1 MEKDLIN
8 KTEKDFESIK
18 HIDENGIEFWYA
30 RELMTV
36 LEYKQWRRFEQVIER
51 AKEACKNSNISIDDH
66 FAGVGK
72 IVKAGATNKDI
83 GDIKLT
89 RYACYLIAQNGDSR
103 KNAIALAQTY
113 FAVQTRKEVIMEQN
127 NELKLF
133 EDKKIR
139 AKWDDEQE
147 KWYFSVVDVV
157 AVLTDNDYQKSR
169 NYWKWLKN
177 KLIQEGSELVSN
189 TIQLKMKSV
198 DGKYYNTDV
207 MTTEQILRLIQSI
220 PSKKAEPF
228 KLWLAQVGKERIDEA
243 YDPEIA
249 INRAL
254 DIYRKK
260 GYSEEWINQ
269 RLKTIDIRKEFTDE
283 LKEKGISEAKDFAIL
298 TNILTQAWSGHSVK
312 EYKNLK
318 GLKKENLRD
327 NMTNMELVLNMLA
340 ETSSTEISKSKKE
353 KGFKEAQDSVIEG
366 GNIARVAREQL
377 EKKTGKKVVSDK
389 NAKEIR
395 KLNSATE

>member
-1 MEKDLIN
+1 
-8 KTEKDFESIK
+8 
-18 HIDENGIEFWYA
+18 
-30 RELMTV
+30 
-36 LEYKQWRRFEQVIER
+36 
-51 AKEACKNSNISIDDH
+51 
-66 FAGVGK
+66 
-72 IVKAGATNKDI
+72 
-83 GDIKLT
+83 
-89 RYACYLIAQNGDSR
+89 
-103 KNAIALAQTY
+103 
-113 FAVQTRKEVIMEQN
+113 MEQN

-147 KWYFSVVDVV
+147 KWYFSVVDIV
-157 AVLTDNDYQKSR
+157 AALTENDYQAGRK
-169 NYWKWLKN
+169 YWSVLKTRL
-177 KLIQEGSELVSN
+177 KKEGSELTTNCS
-189 TIQLKMKSV
+189 QLKMQSI

-207 MTTEQILRLIQSI
+207 MTIEQILRLIQSI
-220 PSKKAEPF
+220 PSKKAEPL
-228 KLWLAQVGKERIDEA
+228 KLWLAQVGKERMDEA

-283 LKEKGISEAKDFAIL
+283 LKEKGIDSGKDFAIL
-298 TNILTQAWSGHSVK
+298 TNILTQAWSGYSVK

-340 ETSSTEISKSKKE
+340 ETSSTEISKSKKR
-353 KGFKEAQDSVIEG
+353 KGFKEAEDSVIKG
-366 GNIARVAREQL
+366 GNIARIAKEQL
-377 EKKTGKKVVSDK
+377 ERETGKKVVSEK

-395 KLNSATE
+395 KLNSGED

>member
-1 MEKDLIN
+1 
-8 KTEKDFESIK
+8 
-18 HIDENGIEFWYA
+18 
-30 RELMTV
+30 
-36 LEYKQWRRFEQVIER
+36 
-51 AKEACKNSNISIDDH
+51 
-66 FAGVGK
+66 
-72 IVKAGATNKDI
+72 
-83 GDIKLT
+83 
-89 RYACYLIAQNGDSR
+89 
-103 KNAIALAQTY
+103 
-113 FAVQTRKEVIMEQN
+113 MEQDS
-127 NELKLF
+127 ELKLF

-139 AKWDDEQE
+139 AKWNDGQE

-157 AVLTDNDYQKSR
+157 SVLTDNDYQKSR

-177 KLIQEGSELVSN
+177 KLKEEGSELVSVTN
-189 TIQLKMKSV
+189 QLKMKAY
-198 DGKYYNTDV
+198 DGKLRETDV

-283 LKEKGISEAKDFAIL
+283 LKEKGISDGKDFAIL
-298 TNILTQAWSGHSVK
+298 TNILTQAWSGYSVK

-353 KGFKEAQDSVIEG
+353 KGFKEAEDSVIKG
-366 GNIARVAREQL
+366 GNIARLAKEQL
-377 EKKTGKKVVSDK
+377 EKETGKNVISDK
-389 NAKEIR
+389 NAKQIR
-395 KLNSATE
+395 SLNLGEE

>member
-1 MEKDLIN
+1 
-8 KTEKDFESIK
+8 
-18 HIDENGIEFWYA
+18 
-30 RELMTV
+30 
-36 LEYKQWRRFEQVIER
+36 
-51 AKEACKNSNISIDDH
+51 
-66 FAGVGK
+66 
-72 IVKAGATNKDI
+72 
-83 GDIKLT
+83 
-89 RYACYLIAQNGDSR
+89 
-103 KNAIALAQTY
+103 
-113 FAVQTRKEVIMEQN
+113 MEQYN
-127 NELKLF
+127 QLKLF
-133 EDKKIR
+133 ENKKIR
-139 AKWDDEQE
+139 AKWDEGQE

-157 AVLTDNDYQKSR
+157 SVLTDNDYQKSR

-189 TIQLKMKSV
+189 TNQLKMKSV

-207 MTTEQILRLIQSI
+207 MNTEQVLRLIQSI

-298 TNILTQAWSGHSVK
+298 TNILTQAWSGHSVN

-327 NMTNMELVLNMLA
+327 NMTNMELVLSMLA
-340 ETSSTEISKSKKE
+340 ETSSTEISKSKNE

-377 EKKTGKKVVSDK
+377 ERKTGKRVVSNK
-389 NAKEIR
+389 SVKEIR
-395 KLNSATE
+395 KLNSGK

>member
-1 MEKDLIN
+1 MEKD
-8 KTEKDFESIK
+8 
-18 HIDENGIEFWYA
+18 
-30 RELMTV
+30 
-36 LEYKQWRRFEQVIER
+36 
-51 AKEACKNSNISIDDH
+51 
-66 FAGVGK
+66 
-72 IVKAGATNKDI
+72 
-83 GDIKLT
+83 
-89 RYACYLIAQNGDSR
+89 
-103 KNAIALAQTY
+103 
-113 FAVQTRKEVIMEQN
+113 

-133 EDKKIR
+133 ENKKIR

-147 KWYFSVVDVV
+147 KWYFSVVDIVS
-157 AVLTDNDYQKSR
+157 ALTDNDYQKSR

-177 KLIQEGSELVSN
+177 KLTQEGSELVSTTN
-189 TIQLKMKSV
+189 QLKMQSV

-207 MTTEQILRLIQSI
+207 MDIKQILRLIQSI

-249 INRAL
+249 INRSL

-298 TNILTQAWSGHSVK
+298 TNILTQAWSGYSIK
-312 EYKNLK
+312 EYKKLK
-318 GLKKENLRD
+318 RLKKENLRD

-340 ETSSTEISKSKKE
+340 ETSSTEISKSKKQ
-353 KGFKEAQDSVIEG
+353 KGFKEAEDSVVKG
-366 GNIARVAREQL
+366 GNIARIAREQL
-377 EKKTGKKVVSDK
+377 ERETGKMVISNK

-395 KLNSATE
+395 MLNSEEE

>member
-1 MEKDLIN
+1 
-8 KTEKDFESIK
+8 
-18 HIDENGIEFWYA
+18 
-30 RELMTV
+30 
-36 LEYKQWRRFEQVIER
+36 
-51 AKEACKNSNISIDDH
+51 
-66 FAGVGK
+66 
-72 IVKAGATNKDI
+72 
-83 GDIKLT
+83 
-89 RYACYLIAQNGDSR
+89 
-103 KNAIALAQTY
+103 
-113 FAVQTRKEVIMEQN
+113 MEQN
-127 NELKLF
+127 NELKIF

-147 KWYFSVVDVV
+147 KWYFSVVDVI

-177 KLIQEGSELVSN
+177 KLIQEGSELVSDTN
-189 TIQLKMKSV
+189 QLKMKSV

-207 MTTEQILRLIQSI
+207 MTTEQVLRLIQSI
-220 PSKKAEPF
+220 PSKRAEPF

-254 DIYRKK
+254 DTYRKK

-283 LKEKGISEAKDFAIL
+283 LKEKGISASKDFAIL
-298 TNILTQAWSGHSVK
+298 TNILTQAWSGYSVK

-340 ETSSTEISKSKKE
+340 ETSSTEISKSKNR
-353 KGFKEAQDSVIEG
+353 KGFKEAEDSVKKG
-366 GNIARVAREQL
+366 GNIAKIAREQL
-377 EKKTGKKVVSDK
+377 EKETGKNVISDK

-395 KLNSATE
+395 ELNTGEE

>member
-1 MEKDLIN
+1 
-8 KTEKDFESIK
+8 
-18 HIDENGIEFWYA
+18 
-30 RELMTV
+30 
-36 LEYKQWRRFEQVIER
+36 
-51 AKEACKNSNISIDDH
+51 
-66 FAGVGK
+66 
-72 IVKAGATNKDI
+72 
-83 GDIKLT
+83 
-89 RYACYLIAQNGDSR
+89 
-103 KNAIALAQTY
+103 
-113 FAVQTRKEVIMEQN
+113 MEQN

-139 AKWDDEQE
+139 TKWDDEQE
-147 KWYFSVVDVV
+147 KWYFSVVDVI

-177 KLIQEGSELVSN
+177 KLIQEGSELVSDTN
-189 TIQLKMKSV
+189 QLKMKSV

-207 MTTEQILRLIQSI
+207 MTTEQVLRLIQSI
-220 PSKKAEPF
+220 PSKRAEPF

-249 INRAL
+249 INKAL

-283 LKEKGISEAKDFAIL
+283 LKEKGISESKDFAIL
-298 TNILTQAWSGHSVK
+298 TNILTQAWSGYSVK

-340 ETSSTEISKSKKE
+340 ETSSTEISKSKNR
-353 KGFKEAQDSVIEG
+353 KGFKEAEDSVKKG
-366 GNIARVAREQL
+366 GNIAKLAKEQL
-377 EKKTGKKVVSDK
+377 EKETGKKVISDK

-395 KLNSATE
+395 KLNSGEE

>member
-1 MEKDLIN
+1 
-8 KTEKDFESIK
+8 
-18 HIDENGIEFWYA
+18 
-30 RELMTV
+30 
-36 LEYKQWRRFEQVIER
+36 
-51 AKEACKNSNISIDDH
+51 
-66 FAGVGK
+66 
-72 IVKAGATNKDI
+72 
-83 GDIKLT
+83 
-89 RYACYLIAQNGDSR
+89 
-103 KNAIALAQTY
+103 
-113 FAVQTRKEVIMEQN
+113 MEQN

-139 AKWDDEQE
+139 AKWNDEQE
-147 KWYFSVVDVV
+147 KWYFSVVDIV
-157 AVLTDNDYQKSR
+157 AALTDNDYQGGRK
-169 NYWKWLKN
+169 YWKTLKMRLN
-177 KLIQEGSELVSN
+177 KEGSELVTN
-189 TIQLKMKSV
+189 CYQLKMQSS

-220 PSKKAEPF
+220 PSKKVEPL

-254 DIYRKK
+254 DTYRKK

-283 LKEKGISEAKDFAIL
+283 LKEKGISASKDFAIL
-298 TNILTQAWSGHSVK
+298 TNILTQAWSGYSVK
-312 EYKNLK
+312 EYKSLK

-340 ETSSTEISKSKKE
+340 ETSSTEISKSKNC
-353 KGFKEAQDSVIEG
+353 KGFKEAEDSVKKG
-366 GNIARVAREQL
+366 GNIAKIAKEQL
-377 EKKTGKKVVSDK
+377 EKETGKKVISDK

-395 KLNSATE
+395 KLNSVEE

>member
-1 MEKDLIN
+1 
-8 KTEKDFESIK
+8 
-18 HIDENGIEFWYA
+18 
-30 RELMTV
+30 
-36 LEYKQWRRFEQVIER
+36 
-51 AKEACKNSNISIDDH
+51 
-66 FAGVGK
+66 
-72 IVKAGATNKDI
+72 
-83 GDIKLT
+83 
-89 RYACYLIAQNGDSR
+89 
-103 KNAIALAQTY
+103 
-113 FAVQTRKEVIMEQN
+113 MEQN

-133 EDKKIR
+133 EDKKVR
-139 AKWDDEQE
+139 AKWDDKQE
-147 KWYFSVVDVV
+147 KWYFSVVDVI
-157 AVLTDNDYQKSR
+157 AVLTDNDYQGGRK
-169 NYWKWLKN
+169 YWKTLKMRLN
-177 KLIQEGSELVSN
+177 KEGSELVTN
-189 TIQLKMKSV
+189 CYQLKMQSS

-220 PSKKAEPF
+220 PSKKVEPL

-254 DIYRKK
+254 DTYRKK

-283 LKEKGISEAKDFAIL
+283 LKEKGISASKDFAIL
-298 TNILTQAWSGHSVK
+298 TNILTQAWSGYSVK

-340 ETSSTEISKSKKE
+340 ETSSTEISKSKNR
-353 KGFKEAQDSVIEG
+353 KGFKEAEDSVKKG
-366 GNIARVAREQL
+366 GNIAKLAKEQL
-377 EKKTGKKVVSDK
+377 EKETGKKVISDK

-395 KLNSATE
+395 KLNSGEE

>member
-1 MEKDLIN
+1 
-8 KTEKDFESIK
+8 
-18 HIDENGIEFWYA
+18 
-30 RELMTV
+30 
-36 LEYKQWRRFEQVIER
+36 
-51 AKEACKNSNISIDDH
+51 
-66 FAGVGK
+66 
-72 IVKAGATNKDI
+72 
-83 GDIKLT
+83 
-89 RYACYLIAQNGDSR
+89 
-103 KNAIALAQTY
+103 
-113 FAVQTRKEVIMEQN
+113 MEQD
-127 NELKLF
+127 NELKIF

-139 AKWDDEQE
+139 AKWDEEEE
-147 KWYFSVVDVV
+147 KWYFSVVDIV
-157 AVLTDNDYQKSR
+157 AVLTENDYQAGRK
-169 NYWKWLKN
+169 YWKTLKMRLN
-177 KLIQEGSELVSN
+177 REGSELVTN
-189 TIQLKMKSV
+189 CYQLKMQSI

-207 MTTEQILRLIQSI
+207 MTIEQILRLIQSI
-220 PSKKAEPF
+220 PSKKAEPL

-283 LKEKGISEAKDFAIL
+283 LKEKGIDSGKDFAIL
-298 TNILTQAWSGHSVK
+298 TNILTQAWSGYSVK

-340 ETSSTEISKSKKE
+340 ETSATEISKNKKQ
-353 KGFKEAQDSVIEG
+353 KGLKEAENSVIEG
-366 GNIARVAREQL
+366 GNVARVAKEQL
-377 EKKTGKKVVSDK
+377 ERKIGKKVVSDK

-395 KLNSATE
+395 RLNSGEE

>member
-1 MEKDLIN
+1 
-8 KTEKDFESIK
+8 
-18 HIDENGIEFWYA
+18 
-30 RELMTV
+30 
-36 LEYKQWRRFEQVIER
+36 
-51 AKEACKNSNISIDDH
+51 
-66 FAGVGK
+66 
-72 IVKAGATNKDI
+72 
-83 GDIKLT
+83 
-89 RYACYLIAQNGDSR
+89 
-103 KNAIALAQTY
+103 
-113 FAVQTRKEVIMEQN
+113 MEQN

-147 KWYFSVVDVV
+147 KWYFSVVDVI

-177 KLIQEGSELVSN
+177 KLIQEGSELVSDTN
-189 TIQLKMKSV
+189 QLKMKSV

-207 MTTEQILRLIQSI
+207 MTTEQVLRLIQSI
-220 PSKKAEPF
+220 PSKRAEPF

-283 LKEKGISEAKDFAIL
+283 LKEKGISASKDFAIL
-298 TNILTQAWSGHSVK
+298 TNILTQAWSGYSVK

-340 ETSSTEISKSKKE
+340 ETSSTEISKSKNR
-353 KGFKEAQDSVIEG
+353 KGFKEAEDSVKKG
-366 GNIARVAREQL
+366 GNIAKIAKEQL
-377 EKKTGKKVVSDK
+377 EKETGKKVISNK

-395 KLNSATE
+395 KLNSGEE

>member
-1 MEKDLIN
+1 MGQD
-8 KTEKDFESIK
+8 
-18 HIDENGIEFWYA
+18 
-30 RELMTV
+30 
-36 LEYKQWRRFEQVIER
+36 
-51 AKEACKNSNISIDDH
+51 
-66 FAGVGK
+66 
-72 IVKAGATNKDI
+72 
-83 GDIKLT
+83 
-89 RYACYLIAQNGDSR
+89 
-103 KNAIALAQTY
+103 
-113 FAVQTRKEVIMEQN
+113 
-127 NELKLF
+127 NELKIF

-139 AKWDDEQE
+139 AKWVDEEE
-147 KWYFSVVDVV
+147 KWYFSVVDIV
-157 AVLTDNDYQKSR
+157 AVLTENDYQAGRK
-169 NYWKWLKN
+169 YWKTLKMRLN
-177 KLIQEGSELVSN
+177 KEGSELVTN
-189 TIQLKMKSV
+189 CYQLKMQSI

-207 MTTEQILRLIQSI
+207 MTIEQILRLIQSI
-220 PSKKAEPF
+220 PSKKAEPL

-283 LKEKGISEAKDFAIL
+283 LREKGINSGKDFAIL
-298 TNILTQAWSGHSVK
+298 TNILTQAWSGYSVK

-340 ETSSTEISKSKKE
+340 ETSATEISKSKQE
-353 KGFKEAQDSVIEG
+353 KGFKEAENSVIEG
-366 GNIARVAREQL
+366 GNVARVAREQL
-377 EKKTGKKVVSDK
+377 ERKIGKKVISDK

-395 KLNSATE
+395 KLNSGEGQ

>member
-1 MEKDLIN
+1 MGQD
-8 KTEKDFESIK
+8 
-18 HIDENGIEFWYA
+18 
-30 RELMTV
+30 
-36 LEYKQWRRFEQVIER
+36 
-51 AKEACKNSNISIDDH
+51 
-66 FAGVGK
+66 
-72 IVKAGATNKDI
+72 
-83 GDIKLT
+83 
-89 RYACYLIAQNGDSR
+89 
-103 KNAIALAQTY
+103 
-113 FAVQTRKEVIMEQN
+113 
-127 NELKLF
+127 NELKIF

-139 AKWDDEQE
+139 TKWDEKEE
-147 KWYFSVVDVV
+147 KWYFSVVDIV
-157 AVLTDNDYQKSR
+157 AVLTENDYQAGRK
-169 NYWKWLKN
+169 YWKTLKMRLN
-177 KLIQEGSELVSN
+177 KEGSELVTN
-189 TIQLKMKSV
+189 CYQLKMQSI

-207 MTTEQILRLIQSI
+207 MTIEQILRLIQSI
-220 PSKKAEPF
+220 PSKKAEPL

-283 LKEKGISEAKDFAIL
+283 LKEKGIKDGKDFAIL
-298 TNILTQAWSGHSVK
+298 TNILTQAWSGYSVK

-340 ETSSTEISKSKKE
+340 ETSSTEISKSKNR
-353 KGFKEAQDSVIEG
+353 KGFNEAEDSVIKG
-366 GNIARVAREQL
+366 GNIARIAKEQL
-377 EKKTGKKVVSDK
+377 ERETGKKIVSNK

-395 KLNSATE
+395 KLNSGEKQ